1 MKNKMKRMTA
11 LLLSIVMLLSSV
23 VLTAA
28 EEQNNSITAETLGQE
43 LVNRYGGQMTDQE
56 KALLTSGI
64 LAQPN
69 LEPAID
75 KVSVDYE
82 KGTVT
87 AEPYPYEDNDFCWE
101 PVSLT
106 VDGESIELDES
117 HTADITI
124 PFQTLTVQYQLTVTM
139 EQQDRYLQEL
149 KHLKEML
156 SYVEDAK
163 KGAEVLQFLLDQ
175 KVRVDLDEKGKN
187 TLVSISPADF
197 NKLKDCVQLKVLWQ
211 KYCAGEVCNYVPYGT
226 LNKATNSYEVNDKIL
241 YNVKKIDAADL
252 ANKLVEAAMGD
263 GLPSYCSYQ
272 HVADT
277 VDVLFGETMQELY
290 RLAVVAYN
298 IDQTF
303 IPKTIIDYQLKQKIT
318 SEQMNKVGATST
330 DATSVYEKIIEKISL
345 AAEYH
350 RDHRECFVP
359 LADGADTTLLDRI
372 VNAAPVPTSL
382 RWISSTTDLYR
393 TAEVTVDSEKHIVS
407 WGSLLAT
414 LYDGN
419 DAAKEILNSPALK
432 TGYRKLHTPTDE
444 SLVTVTAAGEQ
455 YTVTAQN
462 FTDGDGLTWLPAK
475 VTAKKDGNETATSGF
490 TNNTAT
496 VSVSAGDYDTM
507 DVTYEVTL
515 GYPDAIDAGAILALP
530 QTLKDETEEQLQV
543 MEDMSG
549 NGMVTNLE
557 KVQRLFDKIYNIV
570 YAEGNGADTS
580 ITALDEIRNQC
591 TYKGTYTEHDASG
604 NVVMEDGKPS
614 IKNGDIF
621 YLYDHVIAYRKLGN
635 NAQRLAYYY
644 AHCKEILP
652 QLKILQEKLPV
663 IAKDRHIDEL
673 LDLFG
678 EGARLNEIDELID
691 EFNNAYKNMC
701 DAAPS
706 TYIDPKAEK
715 GTLEALAAA
724 VLGYPNEATV
734 PNKGDH
740 LCLTAVISVEKS
752 LLSIELNQKPTTV
765 RYRKGESK
773 PGVTGGTITLHYQD
787 GTSRVIS
794 LTGEMLSGFDPDRT
808 GEQDLTVT
816 YREKTCT
823 FPMAVTIVG
832 DVNGDGEITKEDAG
846 ELAGHIAKIKPL
858 TNQAAADV
866 DGDGEPTAKDLT
878 ELARMLLQ

>member
-1 MKNKMKRMTA
+1 MTA

-28 EEQNNSITAETLGQE
+28 EEQNNSITAETLGHE
-43 LVNRYGGQMTDQE
+43 LVNRYGGQMTDKE
-56 KALLTSGI
+56 KTLLTSGI

-87 AEPYPYEDNDFCWE
+87 AAPYVDNGFCWE

-124 PFQTLTVQYQLTVTM
+124 PFQKLTVQYQLTVTM
-139 EQQDRYLQEL
+139 EQQDQYLQAL
-149 KHLKEML
+149 NHLMEML
-156 SYVEDAK
+156 SRVK
-163 KGAEVLQFLLDQ
+163 KAAAAAEVLQWLLDQ
-175 KVRVDLDEKGKN
+175 EVRVDLNDSSKN
-187 TLVSISPADF
+187 SLAKRYCVNSTMDPTSSINGLS
-197 NKLKDCVQLKVLWQ
+197 DCVPLKELWQ
-211 KYCAGEVCNYVPYGT
+211 KYCDGQVCGYDKYGTEDATNNYVVGTKITGYG
-226 LNKATNSYEVNDKIL
+226 LENK
-241 YNVKKIDAADL
+241 DAAPL
-252 ANKLVEAAMGD
+252 AKTLVTAALKPD
-263 GLPSYCSYQ
+263 GLPSYCSYEN
-272 HVADT
+272 VADA
-277 VDVLFGETMQELY
+277 VAVSFGENMRELY
-290 RLAVVAYN
+290 GLAVVAYD
-298 IDQTF
+298 IDKKF
-303 IPKTIIDYQLKQKIT
+303 NVGAVIDYQLKQQIT
-318 SEQMNKVGATST
+318 SYQMSKVGATST
-330 DATSVYEKIIEKISL
+330 ENRNVDNVYEQIIDKISP
-345 AAEYH
+345 AATF
-350 RDHRECFVP
+350 DWNCFVP
-359 LADGADTTLLDRI
+359 LADGADTMSLDQI
-372 VNAAPVPTSL
+372 VNDVPVLTSL
-382 RWISSTTDLYR
+382 GQARSTTDLYR

-462 FTDGDGLTWLPAK
+462 FTDDGLTWLPAE
-475 VTAKKDGNETATSGF
+475 VTAKKDGKKKSTAEF
-490 TNNTAT
+490 ENNMAD
-496 VSVSAGDYDTM
+496 VPVSAGDYDTM
-507 DVTYEVTL
+507 DVSYQATL
-515 GYPDAIDAGAILALP
+515 DYSDAINAGAILALP
-530 QTLKDETEEQLQV
+530 RTLKDKTEKQLQV
-543 MEDMSG
+543 MEDMST

-557 KVQRLFDKIYNIV
+557 KVQSLFNRLYNIV
-570 YAEGNGADTS
+570 YDEGNGAPTS
-580 ITALDEIRNQC
+580 IAALDEIRSKC
-591 TYKGTYTEHDASG
+591 TYKGTYTKHDASG

-614 IKNGDIF
+614 IENGDIF
-621 YLYDHVIAYRKLGN
+621 YLYDHVIAYRKLEN

-644 AHCKEILP
+644 AHCEEILP
-652 QLKILQEKLPV
+652 QLEILKGKLPV
-663 IAKDRHIDEL
+663 IAIDKHIEEL
-673 LDLFG
+673 LNLFDG
-678 EGARLNEIDELID
+678 GARLDEIDELID
-691 EFNNAYKNMC
+691 EFNNAYNNMC

-715 GTLEALAAA
+715 GTLEALAAV

-734 PNKGDH
+734 PNEGDH

-752 LLSIELNQKPTTV
+752 LLSIELNQMPTTV

-773 PGVTGGTITLHYQD
+773 PGVTGGTITLYYQD

-816 YREKTCT
+816 YREKTCR
-823 FPMAVTIVG
+823 FSMAVTIVG
-832 DVNGDGEITKEDAG
+832 DVNGDGKITKEDAG
-846 ELAGHIAKIKPL
+846 VLAGHIAKIKPL

-866 DGDGEPTAKDLT
+866 DGDGKPTAKDLT

>member
-28 EEQNNSITAETLGQE
+28 EEQNSSITAESITAETLGQE
-43 LVNRYGGQMTDQE
+43 LVYRYGGQMTDKE
-56 KALLTSGI
+56 KTLLTSGI

-75 KVSVDYE
+75 RVSVDYE

-87 AEPYPYEDNDFCWE
+87 AAPYVDNGFCWE

-106 VDGESIELDES
+106 VDGESIELDEN

-124 PFQTLTVQYQLTVTM
+124 PFQTLTVQYQLTVTTA
-139 EQQDRYLQEL
+139 QQDRYLQEL

-156 SYVEDAK
+156 SYVEEAK

-175 KVRVDLDEKGKN
+175 EVRVDLDDKTKN
-187 TLVSISPADF
+187 ILVNRNPADF
-197 NKLKDCVQLKVLWQ
+197 NKLKDCVQLKELWQ
-211 KYCAGEVCNYVPYGT
+211 KYCAGQVCGYVPYGT
-226 LNKATNSYEVNDKIL
+226 LNDTNNYVVDDKIKT
-241 YNVKKIDAADL
+241 YNVEKKDAAVL
-252 ANKLVEAAMGD
+252 AKKLVGAAMAD
-263 GLPSYCSYQ
+263 GLPSYCSYP

-277 VDVLFGETMQELY
+277 VDVLFGEKMQELY

-303 IPKTIIDYQLKQKIT
+303 SLKNIIDYQLKQKIT

-345 AAEYH
+345 AAGY
-350 RDHRECFVP
+350 DRECFVP
-359 LADGADTTLLDRI
+359 LADGAVTTPLDQI
-372 VNAAPVPTSL
+372 VNAVPVPTSL
-382 RWISSTTDLYR
+382 GRASSTTDLYR

-419 DAAKEILNSPALK
+419 DAAKAILNSPALK

-462 FTDGDGLTWLPAK
+462 FTDGDGLTWQPAE
-475 VTAKKDGNETATSGF
+475 VTAKKDGEIKSTVMF
-490 TNNTAT
+490 TNNMAA

-507 DVTYEVTL
+507 DVSYQATL
-515 GYPDAIDAGAILALP
+515 DYSDAIHTGDILALP
-530 QTLKDETEEQLQV
+530 RTLKDKTEKQLQV

-549 NGMVTNLE
+549 NGMVMNLE
-557 KVQRLFDKIYNIV
+557 KVQSLFDRLYNIV
-570 YAEGNGADTS
+570 YDEGNGAPTS
-580 ITALDEIRNQC
+580 IAALDEIRSKC
-591 TYKGTYTEHDASG
+591 TYEGTYTEHDASG
-604 NVVMEDGKPS
+604 NVVMKDGKPS
-614 IKNGDIF
+614 IEDGDIF

-652 QLKILQEKLPV
+652 QLEILKGKLPV
-663 IAKDRHIDEL
+663 IAIDEHIEEL
-673 LDLFG
+673 LNLFG
-678 EGARLNEIDELID
+678 EGARLNEINELID
-691 EFNNAYKNMC
+691 EFNNAYNNMC

-752 LLSIELNQKPTTV
+752 LLSIQLNQMPTTV

-773 PGVTGGTITLHYQD
+773 PGVTGGTITLYYQD

-832 DVNGDGEITKEDAG
+832 DVNGDGKITKEDAG
-846 ELAGHIAKIKPL
+846 VLAGHIAKIKPL

-866 DGDGEPTAKDLT
+866 DGDGKPTAKDLT